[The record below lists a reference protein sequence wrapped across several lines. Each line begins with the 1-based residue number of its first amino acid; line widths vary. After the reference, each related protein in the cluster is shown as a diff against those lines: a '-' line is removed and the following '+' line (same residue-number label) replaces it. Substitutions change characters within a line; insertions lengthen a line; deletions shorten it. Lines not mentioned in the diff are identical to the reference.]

1 MPSMRQRYLQK
12 PVSGRLAGA
21 VWIGT
26 LALFVVYLDYIAPLK
41 AMGGGAVH
49 LDIRFGGYDL
59 ATVNA
64 YFATLG
70 ETGRAFYRTTTLF
83 DTVWPLAVAI
93 SGFLMA
99 PLAFRRVGSRFS
111 SHFPGELRR
120 SRSLREY
127 RLAHDARAVPGRY
140 ARDRRDRQRVHA
152 GEADDAA
159 RRDDQFF
166 TLPPSRSRGS
176 SRSGVPARQR
186 RKTRPSRRGSSFPR
200 RAR

>member
-12 PVSGRLAGA
+12 PVSGRMAGA

-83 DTVWPLAVAI
+83 DTVWPLAAAI

-99 PLAFRRVGSRFS
+99 PLAFRRGWLALLFAF
-111 SHFPGELRR
+111 FPVSFGVLDLFENIGL
-120 SRSLREY
+120 LTM
-127 RLAHDARAVPGRY
+127 LAQYPDVT
-140 ARDRRDRQRVHA
+140 HA
-152 GEADDAA
+152 TAA
-159 RRDDQFF
+159 IANGF
-166 TLPPSRSRGS
+166 TLVKQTMLPGATVSFLTLPLFALARFFKERSAGA
-176 SRSGVPARQR
+176 PAQEN
-186 RKTRPSRRGSSFPR
+186 
-200 RAR
+200 AA